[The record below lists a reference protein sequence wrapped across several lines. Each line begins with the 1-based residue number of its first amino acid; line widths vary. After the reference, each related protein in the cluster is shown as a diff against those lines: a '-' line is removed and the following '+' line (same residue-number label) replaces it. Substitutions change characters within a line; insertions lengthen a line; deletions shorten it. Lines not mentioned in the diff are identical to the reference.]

1 MTDEKIFRPKNG
13 PSVNFLKNQVLE
25 GLGLHL
31 VFLVHLLFL
40 LIRIVQVKK
49 P

>member
-1 MTDEKIFRPKNG
+1 MTDEKFLDQKMDRRE
-13 PSVNFLKNQVLE
+13 FLKKS
-25 GLGLHL
+25 GIGGAGLHL